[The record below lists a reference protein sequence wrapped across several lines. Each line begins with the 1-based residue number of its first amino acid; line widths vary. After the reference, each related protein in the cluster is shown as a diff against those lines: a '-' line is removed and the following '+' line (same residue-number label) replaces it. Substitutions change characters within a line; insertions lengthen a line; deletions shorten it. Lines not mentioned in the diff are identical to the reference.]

1 MMTLITKGHG
11 LYTEPLKRFSKM
23 VGGRGIPE
31 PGGIGPPVGFPW
43 VPVSMINVLTPRKN
57 CCREYEVQTLQK
69 MIWHPCLSL
78 WIK

>member
-1 MMTLITKGHG
+1 MCSVLSLSCCDLSLPESMMMLITKGHG

-23 VGGRGIPE
+23 VGGRGIQE

-57 CCREYEVQTLQK
+57 CL
-69 MIWHPCLSL
+69 
-78 WIK
+78 